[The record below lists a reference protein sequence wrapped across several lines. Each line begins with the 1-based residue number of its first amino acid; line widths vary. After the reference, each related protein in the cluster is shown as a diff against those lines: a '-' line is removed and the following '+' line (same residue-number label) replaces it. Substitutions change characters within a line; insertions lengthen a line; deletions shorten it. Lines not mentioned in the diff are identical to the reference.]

1 MYPSIRPTPSTIPQ
15 PDSVESADAA
25 EPFDHEPPRTRR
37 GIPRVGRNVVF
48 LGLTSMVTDVSSEM
62 VNAVLPVFLVFQLR
76 FSALE
81 FGLFNGIYLGVAG
94 LMNIA
99 GGVIADRTA
108 RYKEVAG
115 AGYAVSAGCKLGLLA
130 ARNAP
135 FPASTALFADRI
147 GKGVRAAPRDAL
159 ISLSAPSRRLGEAF
173 GVHRAFDTAGA
184 VLGPV
189 VAFLVLRA
197 APAAYDAVFVL
208 SFLIA
213 LIGLGILVLFVENR
227 RRKGTPGTP
236 ASLKAALRLLR
247 QPEVRA
253 LAIVGGMLGF
263 FTVADA
269 FIYLMFER
277 QADFDTAYFPLLY
290 VGTALSYLMLAI
302 PLGRLADRVGRSRVF
317 VGGYVALLGVYTIL
331 LVPSSGRSE
340 LLTMLVLLG
349 AFYACTDGVLVAM
362 ASTVVASDLRTS
374 GIAILTTVA
383 ALSAFLASLLFGA
396 AWTWWGPTTAV
407 AWFTA
412 GAALAVAVA
421 GIVLRVGSRR
431 YG

>member
-1 MYPSIRPTPSTIPQ
+1 MYPSIRP
-15 PDSVESADAA
+15 AA
-25 EPFDHEPPRTRR
+25 ATGTNVDDVAAALDHEPPDGSGRR
-37 GIPRVGRNVVF
+37 LPRVGRNVVF

-62 VNAVLPVFLVFQLR
+62 VNAVLPVYLVFQLR

-81 FGLFNGIYLGVAG
+81 FGLFNGIYLGIAG

-99 GGVIADRTA
+99 GGIVADRTA
-108 RYKEVAG
+108 RYKEVAC
-115 AGYAVSAGCKLGLLA
+115 AGYGVSAACKVGLLA

-135 FPASTALFADRI
+135 VPATTALFADRM

-159 ISLSAPSRRLGEAF
+159 ISMSASPKHLGEAF

-197 APAAYDAVFVL
+197 APAQYDAVFVI
-208 SFLIA
+208 SFLVA
-213 LIGLGILVLFVENR
+213 LVGLAIIVLFVENR
-227 RRKGTPGTP
+227 RRTGPPGRP
-236 ASLKAALRLLR
+236 ASLKAAFRLLAV
-247 QPEVRA
+247 PEVRS
-253 LAIVGGMLGF
+253 LAIVGGLLGF

-269 FIYLMFER
+269 FIYLTFER
-277 QADFDTAYFPLLY
+277 RADFDTAYFPLLY
-290 VGTALSYLMLAI
+290 VGTAISYLLLAI
-302 PLGRLADRVGRSRVF
+302 PFGRLADRVGRSRVF
-317 VGGYVALLGVYTIL
+317 LAGFVALLAVYAVL
-331 LVPSSGRSE
+331 LVPSTGRGE

-362 ASTVVASDLRTS
+362 ASTVVAPDLRTS

-383 ALSAFLASLLFGA
+383 ALSAFVASLVFGA
-396 AWTWWGPTTAV
+396 MWNWWGPSTAV
-407 AWFTA
+407 AWFMGGLAFAVTI
-412 GAALAVAVA
+412 AAF
-421 GIVLRVGSRR
+421 VLRVGTRR